1 VPSDGDPSPSSR
13 DDEPEDVPSAPLTA
27 AKWHVDRTM
36 IVAKVIA
43 VIAFAAVPQVFQLN
57 SASRWF
63 GLIVAATLA
72 AYAVR
77 DVIAPV
83 RLAADPDGL
92 TVIRGYAGHRRL
104 AWSEVERLR
113 VDRKRSSMLE
123 VEAAESLHLF
133 SRYDLSMPPDEALTM
148 LEQIRP

>member
-1 VPSDGDPSPSSR
+1 VPSDGDPEPSSH
-13 DDEPEDVPSAPLTA
+13 DDEPQDAPSVPLTA

-43 VIAFAAVPQVFQLN
+43 VIAFAAIPQVFQLN
-57 SASRWF
+57 TASRWF
-63 GLIVAATLA
+63 GLIVAAVLA

-83 RLAADPDGL
+83 RLAADREGL
-92 TVIRGYAGHRRL
+92 TVISGYAGHRRL

-123 VEAAESLHLF
+123 VETTGSLHLF

-148 LEQIRP
+148 LEQLRP